1 MKLTS
6 YEMDFK
12 SLSELPKDMLIKL
25 LLTLGKTVREETE
38 KAYEIRIKKILRE
51 EPELRRIYCGLCNEF
66 NIAFRDETYK
76 SNGCNI
82 LTCTMCYFRSCD
94 KHEYIKMIKNVPC
107 SSCHNNIHITFL
119 YKKCLL
125 DPIICCVCSL
135 E

>member
-6 YEMDFK
+6 YEMNFK

-38 KAYEIRIKKILRE
+38 KAYEIRIKKMLIEYPRS
-51 EPELRRIYCGLCNEF
+51 RSFCSICNEF
-66 NIAFRDETYK
+66 NIAFRDEIYK

-82 LTCTMCYFRSCD
+82 LTCTMCYVRSCD
-94 KHEYIKMIKNVPC
+94 KHNDIKMMKDVPC
-107 SSCHNNIHITFL
+107 SSCHNNIHIIFL
-119 YKKCLL
+119 CKKCLQK
-125 DPIICCVCSL
+125 PTICCECSD